1 MLWTAIG
8 IGGIWVAVLLISLFS
23 PDLVS
28 GSEQEHLPV
37 AAITAWFW
45 GVVGTVVFLLA
56 MGRLRGR
63 PSWQPI
69 WVGLSV
75 ATLGIWTVATILA
88 ITLPVIETGT
98 DPTRVPVVRHR
109 RAHRCGDADGAGGHR
124 RQCIPSRAGRSVA
137 CLSLQPSLIR
147 RIGRTGDLG
156 TTLELLRI
164 RGRTATRVM
173 RSAAGAI
180 VEWDLAFHL
189 ASLYIR

>member
-1 MLWTAIG
+1 MPHDGRAATADRSWMLWTVIG

-28 GSEQEHLPV
+28 GSEQEHLPL

-45 GVVGTVVFLLA
+45 GVVGTVVLLLA

-75 ATLGIWTVATILA
+75 ATLVIWTVATILA

-98 DPTRVPVVRHR
+98 DPTRVPV
-109 RAHRCGDADGAGGHR
+109 GAVIAPIAAAMLTALAGTVANVF
-124 RQCIPSRAGRSVA
+124 RAG
-137 CLSLQPSLIR
+137 P
-147 RIGRTGDLG
+147 GG
-156 TTLELLRI
+156 E
-164 RGRTATRVM
+164 
-173 RSAAGAI
+173 
-180 VEWDLAFHL
+180 
-189 ASLYIR
+189 